1 MGRTGIQQIVA
12 LREGQG
18 NKTTLS
24 RELVHILERGDP
36 QALNSLAVSILRGVQ
51 PRCLPVGDIL
61 ETPMSAIRC
70 TTCQTPSGDTYV
82 ALGVAYLQDYRN
94 PDPTLDATILN
105 ATVNYVRSVNLDQ
118 VITDITINNHQHT
131 IHPATPN
138 ITDSGSTC
146 GRQREEETK

>member
-1 MGRTGIQQIVA
+1 MGHTGIQQIVA

-18 NKTTLS
+18 DKAALS
-24 RELVHILERGDP
+24 RELMHILEHVDP
-36 QALNSLAVSILRGVQ
+36 QALKSLAVSILRGAQ

-70 TTCQTPSGDTYV
+70 TTYQAPDGDTYV

-105 ATVNYVRSVNLDQ
+105 AAVNYVRSVNLDQ

-131 IHPATPN
+131 SHPAEPN
-138 ITDSGSTC
+138 ITDSGSTR
-146 GRQREEETK
+146 GRQREEGTK

>member
-1 MGRTGIQQIVA
+1 MGHTGIQQIVA

-18 NKTTLS
+18 DKTALS
-24 RELVHILERGDP
+24 RELVHILEHVDP

-70 TTCQTPSGDTYV
+70 TTYQAPCGDTYV

-94 PDPTLDATILN
+94 PDPTLDATILDT
-105 ATVNYVRSVNLDQ
+105 TVNYVRSVNLDQ
-118 VITDITINNHQHT
+118 VITDITINNQQHT
-131 IHPATPN
+131 SHPAEPN
-138 ITDSGSTC
+138 ITDSGSTR
-146 GRQREEETK
+146 GRQREEESK

>member
-18 NKTTLS
+18 DKAALS
-24 RELVHILERGDP
+24 RELVHILEHVDP
-36 QALNSLAVSILRGVQ
+36 QALNSLAVSILRGIQ

-61 ETPMSAIRC
+61 ETPLSTIRC
-70 TTCQTPSGDTYV
+70 TTYQVPDGDTYV

-118 VITDITINNHQHT
+118 VITDITINNRQHT
-131 IHPATPN
+131 IHPAEPN
-138 ITDSGSTC
+138 ITDSGSTR
-146 GRQREEETK
+146 GRQREEEPK

>member
-18 NKTTLS
+18 DKTTLS
-24 RELVHILERGDP
+24 RELVHILEHVDR

-61 ETPMSAIRC
+61 KTPMSAIRC
-70 TTCQTPSGDTYV
+70 TTYQAPDGDTHV

-94 PDPTLDATILN
+94 PDPTLDATILD

-131 IHPATPN
+131 SHPTAPN
-138 ITDSGSTC
+138 TTDSDSTR
-146 GRQREEETK
+146 GRQREEDTK

>member
-18 NKTTLS
+18 DKTALS

-36 QALNSLAVSILRGVQ
+36 QALNSLAMSILRGVQ

-70 TTCQTPSGDTYV
+70 TTCQTPSGDAYV

-146 GRQREEETK
+146 GRQREEEPK

>member
-18 NKTTLS
+18 DKTALS

-36 QALNSLAVSILRGVQ
+36 QALNSLAMSILRGVQ

-94 PDPTLDATILN
+94 PDPTLDTTILD
-105 ATVNYVRSVNLDQ
+105 ATVNYVQSVNLDQ

-138 ITDSGSTC
+138 ITDSGSTR
-146 GRQREEETK
+146 GRQREEEPK

>member
-18 NKTTLS
+18 DKTALS
-24 RELVHILERGDP
+24 RELVHILEHVDR

-51 PRCLPVGDIL
+51 PKCLPVGDIL
-61 ETPMSAIRC
+61 KTPMSAIRC
-70 TTCQTPSGDTYV
+70 TTYQAPGGDTYV

-105 ATVNYVRSVNLDQ
+105 ATVKYVQSVNLDQ

-131 IHPATPN
+131 SHPAEPN

-146 GRQREEETK
+146 GRQREEEPK

>member
-18 NKTTLS
+18 DKTALS
-24 RELVHILERGDP
+24 RELVHILERGNP
-36 QALNSLAVSILRGVQ
+36 QALNSLAMSILRGVQ

-146 GRQREEETK
+146 GRQREEEPK

>member
-18 NKTTLS
+18 DKTALS
-24 RELVHILERGDP
+24 RELVHILKCGDLR
-36 QALNSLAVSILRGVQ
+36 ALNSLAVPILRGVQ
-51 PRCLPVGDIL
+51 PKCLPVGDIL
-61 ETPMSAIRC
+61 KTPMSVIRC
-70 TTCQTPSGDTYV
+70 TTYQAPDGDTYV

-94 PDPTLDATILN
+94 PDPTLDTTILD
-105 ATVNYVRSVNLDQ
+105 ATVNYVQSVNLDQ

-138 ITDSGSTC
+138 ITDSGSTR
-146 GRQREEETK
+146 GRQREEGTK